1 MLNLRKNY
9 QKNLFQILQK
19 VIGKKKV
26 ALHEPYLFGNE
37 KKYLNDCIK
46 NNQLTYGKFNK
57 QFEKSVC
64 KFTKAKYCIGVV
76 NGTSALHLSL
86 KLLGCNEKHEI
97 LVPALTFV
105 GTVNAINYTGSH
117 PHFIDSEKDFVN
129 LDIVK
134 LDKYLSKIAK
144 LKKNKLYNKKTGRII
159 KAIIPVHTYGHPVN
173 MDKLLIL
180 SKKFKLE
187 IVEDAAEGL
196 GSYFKNKHVGTFGK
210 LGIISFNGNKI
221 ITTGGGGV
229 ILTNNKTL
237 AVKAKHLSTTAKV
250 IKGYE
255 LVHNQIGYNYRI
267 SNISSALGCAQMEN
281 IKKILKLK
289 RNLFRNY
296 NKYVKKN
303 SFFKLIKEPKN
314 SKSNYWLQTIL
325 VESNLIYK
333 KNQIINFLNS
343 AGYSVRPAW
352 KLINEI
358 KPYKKKPKMNLD
370 NAKLIQKKIINIPS
384 SPQILL

>member
-1 MLNLRKNY
+1 MLNSKKKF
-9 QKNLFQILQK
+9 QKNFLQILQK
-19 VIGKKKV
+19 VIGNKKA

-46 NNQLTYGKFNK
+46 NNQLTYGKFNEE
-57 QFEKSVC
+57 FEKSVC

-129 LDIVK
+129 MDIIK
-134 LDKYLSKIAK
+134 LDKYLSKITK
-144 LKKNKLYNKKTGRII
+144 FKKNKLINKKTGRII

-173 MDKLLIL
+173 MDKLLKL
-180 SKKFKLE
+180 SKKFKIE

-196 GSYFKNKHVGTFGK
+196 GSYFKKKHVGTFGK

-237 AVKAKHLSTTAKV
+237 AIKAKHFSTTAKV
-250 IKGYE
+250 IKGYN
-255 LVHNQIGYNYRI
+255 LVHDQIGYNYRI

-281 IKKILKLK
+281 LKKILSLK
-289 RNLFRNY
+289 RKLFI
-296 NKYVKKN
+296 KYYENIRKN
-303 SFFKLIKEPKN
+303 SFVKLLKEPKN

-325 VESNLIYK
+325 VKGNLANK
-333 KNQIINFLNS
+333 KDQIINFLNS
-343 AGYSVRPAW
+343 AGYNVRPAW

-370 NAKLIQKKIINIPS
+370 NAKLLQKKIINIPS

>member
-1 MLNLRKNY
+1 MLNLKKNF
-9 QKNLFQILQK
+9 QKNFLLILQK

-37 KKYLNDCIK
+37 KKYLSECIK
-46 NNQLTYGKFNK
+46 NNQLTYGKYNK
-57 QFEKSVC
+57 EFERLIC
-64 KFTKAKYCIGVV
+64 KFTKAKYCVGIV

-129 LDIVK
+129 MDIAK
-134 LDKYLSKIAK
+134 LDKYLSKITK
-144 LKKNKLYNKKTGRII
+144 FKKNKLINKKTGRII

-173 MDKLLIL
+173 MDDLLRL

-196 GSYFKNKHVGTFGK
+196 GSFFKKKHVGTFGK
-210 LGIISFNGNKI
+210 LGILSFNGNKI

-229 ILTNNKTL
+229 ILTNNRSL
-237 AVKAKHLSTTAKV
+237 AIKAKHLSTTAKV
-250 IKGYE
+250 IKGYD
-255 LVHNQIGYNYRI
+255 LVHDQVGYNYRI

-281 IKKILKLK
+281 LKKILILK
-289 RNLFRNY
+289 RKLFSKY
-296 NKYVKKN
+296 NKNLKKN
-303 SFFKLIKEPKN
+303 SLIKLIKEPKN

-325 VESNLIYK
+325 VEGNLVYK
-333 KNQIINFLNS
+333 KNKIINFLNT
-343 AGYSVRPAW
+343 AGYNVRPAW

-358 KPYKKKPKMNLD
+358 KQYKKSQKMNLD
-370 NAKLIQKKIINIPS
+370 NAKLLQKKIINIPS